1 MLTPAEAEKLIQA
14 VLSPAGTEDCPLAE
28 AHGRVLRREIRAD
41 RDLPPFDRVTMDGY
55 ALRSVA
61 LAEGRRTFRVIGVQ
75 AAGMIPRKLGAQ
87 DDVCIEIMTG
97 AARPEGA
104 DCVVPYEDVTRAG
117 DQITVAADVAK
128 RTTAGSA
135 IHRRG
140 SDHEAADLIV
150 PAVLF
155 IALTPGVLLTIPPK
169 SGGLF
174 LSGQTSPMAV
184 GAHTLV
190 FAILFAYLRSAFP
203 RAY

>member
-1 MLTPAEAEKLIQA
+1 MIDITGPKVLAPALLFA
-14 VLSPAGTEDCPLAE
+14 VLSPGLLLALPRGAGL
-28 AHGRVLRREIRAD
+28 L
-41 RDLPPFDRVTMDGY
+41 
-55 ALRSVA
+55 
-61 LAEGRRTFRVIGVQ
+61 VQ
-75 AAGMIPRKLGAQ
+75 AAFHAL
-87 DDVCIEIMTG
+87 VL
-97 AARPEGA
+97 
-104 DCVVPYEDVTRAG
+104 VVLYWA
-117 DQITVAADVAK
+117 IAK
-128 RTTAGSA
+128 FVLKISLTLN
-135 IHRRG
+135 
-140 SDHEAADLIV
+140 DLIV